1 MRSRAREFVRK
12 AIAII
17 KRPDMRILPGQL
29 AFFLVLSM
37 IPLLA
42 LVGTIGSKLGLSMT
56 SFRNALES
64 TVPDAVINTL
74 FPADATTGL
83 NFNVTVFFIAAFLLA
98 SNGAYSVITTSNRI
112 YQVEDNSEIRRRSKA
127 VLLTFILVS
136 LLFFLILVP
145 AFGDSLISLAE
156 INLHNEKLASFI
168 RNIYHLGKYPLSLFL
183 LYFNI
188 KLIYILAPDKEVTS
202 NEVRAGAMFTT
213 IFWLLSSKIY
223 AFYVEYFSHYDIF
236 YGSMSNILVLL
247 FWVYILAYIFTL
259 GMSFNQTGVIQETI
273 EEVILRKDLRKS
285 KISRKV
291 LIKG

>member
-273 EEVILRKDLRKS
+273 ELRKS
-285 KISRKV
+285 DIAKRLKKEQDIS
-291 LIKG
+291 

>member
-1 MRSRAREFVRK
+1 MRSRAREFIRK

-273 EEVILRKDLRKS
+273 ELRRSDIAKRLKKEQD
-285 KISRKV
+285 IS
-291 LIKG
+291 

>member
-12 AIAII
+12 VIAIVR
-17 KRPDMRILPGQL
+17 RPDMRILPGQL

-83 NFNVTVFFIAAFLLA
+83 NFNVAVFFIAAFLLA

-112 YQVEDNSEIRRRSKA
+112 YQVEDNSELRMRSKA

-156 INLHNEKLASFI
+156 INLHNEKLAAFI
-168 RNIYHLGKYPLSLFL
+168 RNLYHLGKYPLSLFL

-188 KLIYILAPDKEVTS
+188 KLIYILAPDREVTS
-202 NEVRAGAMFTT
+202 KEVRAGAMFTT
-213 IFWLLSSKIY
+213 IFWLISSKIY

-259 GMSFNQTGVIQETI
+259 GMSFNQAGVIQETI
-273 EEVILRKDLRKS
+273 ELRKS
-285 KISRKV
+285 DIAKRLKKDQDIS
-291 LIKG
+291 

>member
-12 AIAII
+12 VIAIVR
-17 KRPDMRILPGQL
+17 RPDMRILPGQL

-83 NFNVTVFFIAAFLLA
+83 NFNVAVFFIAAFLLA

-112 YQVEDNSEIRRRSKA
+112 YQVEDNSELKRRSKA

-156 INLHNEKLASFI
+156 INLHNEKLAAFI
-168 RNIYHLGKYPLSLFL
+168 RNLYHLGKYPLSLFL

-188 KLIYILAPDKEVTS
+188 KLIYILAPDREVTS
-202 NEVRAGAMFTT
+202 KEVRAGAMFTT

-259 GMSFNQTGVIQETI
+259 GMSFNQAGVIQETI
-273 EEVILRKDLRKS
+273 ELRKS
-285 KISRKV
+285 DIAKRLKKDQDIS
-291 LIKG
+291 

>member
-37 IPLLA
+37 IPLLD

-112 YQVEDNSEIRRRSKA
+112 YQVEDNGEIRRRSKA

-273 EEVILRKDLRKS
+273 ELRRSDIAKRLKKEQD
-285 KISRKV
+285 IS
-291 LIKG
+291 

>member
-145 AFGDSLISLAE
+145 AFGDSLISIAE

-273 EEVILRKDLRKS
+273 ELRKS
-285 KISRKV
+285 DIAKRLKKEQDIS
-291 LIKG
+291 

>member
-29 AFFLVLSM
+29 AFFLVLST

-156 INLHNEKLASFI
+156 INLHNEKLTSFI

-273 EEVILRKDLRKS
+273 ELRRSDIAKRLKKEQD
-285 KISRKV
+285 IS
-291 LIKG
+291 

>member
-83 NFNVTVFFIAAFLLA
+83 NFNVIVFFIAAFLLA

-168 RNIYHLGKYPLSLFL
+168 RNIYHLGKYPLSLFF

-273 EEVILRKDLRKS
+273 ELRRSDIAKRLKKEQD
-285 KISRKV
+285 IS
-291 LIKG
+291 

>member
-273 EEVILRKDLRKS
+273 ELRRSDITKRLKKEQD
-285 KISRKV
+285 IS
-291 LIKG
+291 

>member
-112 YQVEDNSEIRRRSKA
+112 YQVEDNSEIIRRSKA

-273 EEVILRKDLRKS
+273 ELRRSDIAKRLKKEKD
-285 KISRKV
+285 IS
-291 LIKG
+291 

>member
-188 KLIYILAPDKEVTS
+188 KLIYILASDKEVTS

-273 EEVILRKDLRKS
+273 ELRRSDIAKRLKKEQD
-285 KISRKV
+285 IS
-291 LIKG
+291 

>member
-1 MRSRAREFVRK
+1 MRSRAREFIRK

-273 EEVILRKDLRKS
+273 ELRKS
-285 KISRKV
+285 DIAKRLKKEQDIS
-291 LIKG
+291 

>member
-202 NEVRAGAMFTT
+202 NEVRAGAMFNT

-273 EEVILRKDLRKS
+273 ELRRSDIAKRLKKEQD
-285 KISRKV
+285 IS
-291 LIKG
+291 

>member
-112 YQVEDNSEIRRRSKA
+112 YQVEDNGEIRRGSKA

-273 EEVILRKDLRKS
+273 ELRRSDIAKRLKKEQD
-285 KISRKV
+285 IS
-291 LIKG
+291 

>member
-273 EEVILRKDLRKS
+273 ELRRSDIAKRFKKEQD
-285 KISRKV
+285 IS
-291 LIKG
+291 

>member
-64 TVPDAVINTL
+64 TVPDAFINTL
-74 FPADATTGL
+74 FPAYATTGL

-273 EEVILRKDLRKS
+273 ELRRSDIAKRLKKEQD
-285 KISRKV
+285 IS
-291 LIKG
+291 

>member
-12 AIAII
+12 VIAIVR
-17 KRPDMRILPGQL
+17 RPDMRILPGQL

-112 YQVEDNSEIRRRSKA
+112 YQVEDNSELRMRSKA

-145 AFGDSLISLAE
+145 VFGDTLISLAE
-156 INLHNEKLASFI
+156 INLHNAKLAAFI
-168 RNIYHLGKYPLSLFL
+168 RNLYHLVKYPLSLFL

-202 NEVRAGAMFTT
+202 KEVRAGAMFTT

-259 GMSFNQTGVIQETI
+259 GMSFNQAGVIQETI
-273 EEVILRKDLRKS
+273 ELRRSDIAKRLKKDQD
-285 KISRKV
+285 IS
-291 LIKG
+291 

>member
-42 LVGTIGSKLGLSMT
+42 LVGTIGSKLGLSMIA
-56 SFRNALES
+56 FRNALES

-145 AFGDSLISLAE
+145 VFGDSLISLAE

-273 EEVILRKDLRKS
+273 ELRKS
-285 KISRKV
+285 DIAKRLKKEQDIS
-291 LIKG
+291 

>member
-83 NFNVTVFFIAAFLLA
+83 SFNVTVFFIAAFLLA

-273 EEVILRKDLRKS
+273 ELRKS
-285 KISRKV
+285 DIAKRLKKEQDIS
-291 LIKG
+291 

>member
-188 KLIYILAPDKEVTS
+188 KIIYILAPDKEVTS

-273 EEVILRKDLRKS
+273 ELRRSDIAKRLKKEQD
-285 KISRKV
+285 IS
-291 LIKG
+291 

>member
-83 NFNVTVFFIAAFLLA
+83 HFNVTVFFIAAFLLA

-273 EEVILRKDLRKS
+273 ELRRSDIAKRLKKEQD
-285 KISRKV
+285 IS
-291 LIKG
+291 

>member
-37 IPLLA
+37 TPLLA

-273 EEVILRKDLRKS
+273 ELRRSDIAKRLKKEQD
-285 KISRKV
+285 IS
-291 LIKG
+291 

>member
-1 MRSRAREFVRK
+1 MRSRAREFIRK

-112 YQVEDNSEIRRRSKA
+112 YQVEDNSEIRRSKA

-273 EEVILRKDLRKS
+273 ELRKS
-285 KISRKV
+285 DIAKRLKKEQDIS
-291 LIKG
+291 

>member
-202 NEVRAGAMFTT
+202 DEVRAGAMFTT

-273 EEVILRKDLRKS
+273 ELRKS
-285 KISRKV
+285 DIAKRLKKEQDIS
-291 LIKG
+291 

>member
-74 FPADATTGL
+74 FPADVTTGL

-273 EEVILRKDLRKS
+273 ELRRSDIAKRLKKEQD
-285 KISRKV
+285 IS
-291 LIKG
+291 

>member
-56 SFRNALES
+56 EFRNALES

-273 EEVILRKDLRKS
+273 ELRRSDIAKRLKKEQD
-285 KISRKV
+285 IS
-291 LIKG
+291 